1 MGHRPYNRAPAP
13 FRLPHGGLETSRSLA
28 RDAASSDAGAHALVT
43 LDGRYH
49 VIEKVAAGGMGEVFR
64 AQDAVLAR
72 EVAIKVLHRSLS
84 GDSGF
89 VDRFRREA
97 RAAATLNHPNIVAVY
112 DWGAVDGIYYM
123 VMEYVRG
130 RGVRDLLNANHRL
143 APVQA
148 TEIIGQTLVALEHA
162 HGLGLVHRDIK
173 PENILVT
180 NDGVVKLTDLGLA
193 RAYADGTATQAGTV
207 VGTVQYLSPEQIR
220 GEPSDPRSDLY
231 ALGIVMYELLTG
243 RLPFN
248 GETPMAIAYKHL
260 SDQVPAPSSQVPGIA
275 PELDAFVASATERN
289 RELRPESA
297 AEMRRDLRSIEPTLT
312 PARSLAALVADT
324 PDVILGGSDTQR
336 VVAVTTQAIP
346 RVERTARRRGR
357 KIFIS
362 FLALAVVLAGGWAAW
377 TYGIPHKA
385 DVPAILAAPTATA
398 RGQLEALG
406 FVVRVDPGQ
415 TSLKVAAGLVLRVKP
430 AVGASLV
437 KGSTVTVVPS
447 LGPPPVPLPSV
458 VKEPLAKAE
467 ADIRHAN
474 LTVGGVKHTF
484 SLSVAAGSVVSQ
496 DPSTAQA
503 PQGSPVTLVVSDG
516 PPPVKLPTVVGK
528 GQAADT
534 AALGTKGFTVTVRR
548 AFSQSVAL
556 GFVISQ
562 NPSTAQAPKGSAVTI
577 VVSQGPPTFQI
588 ASYLGMTKDTA
599 IAAIATAGLR
609 ADVRVLPSAYR
620 QLVVGQA
627 PTPGTTVHAGDTVI
641 IFIG

>member
-1 MGHRPYNRAPAP
+1 
-13 FRLPHGGLETSRSLA
+13 
-28 RDAASSDAGAHALVT
+28 
-43 LDGRYH
+43 
-49 VIEKVAAGGMGEVFR
+49 MGEVFR

-84 GDSGF
+84 GDPGF

-260 SDQVPAPSSQVPGIA
+260 SDHVPAPSSQVPGIA

-324 PDVILGGSDTQR
+324 PDVILGGGDTQR
-336 VVAVTTQAIP
+336 VVAATTQAIP

-357 KIFIS
+357 KAFIG

-377 TYGIPHKA
+377 TYGVPHKA
-385 DVPAILAAPTATA
+385 DVPAILATPTDAA

-430 AVGASLV
+430 AVGASAA
-437 KGSTVTVVPS
+437 KGSTVTIVPS

-467 ADIRHAN
+467 ADIRHAK
-474 LTVGGVKHTF
+474 LTVGKISHGF
-484 SLSVAAGSVVSQ
+484 SETVAAGSVISQ
-496 DPSTAQA
+496 DPSTADA
-503 PQGSPVTLVVSDG
+503 PQGSPVALVVSDG

-528 GQAADT
+528 NQDAAT
-534 AALGTKGFTVTVRR
+534 AVLGTNGFTVTVRR

-562 NPSTAQAPKGSAVTI
+562 DPSTAQAPKGSAVAI
-577 VVSQGPPTFQI
+577 VVSQGPPTFKI
-588 ASYLGMTKDTA
+588 ASYLGMTRDAALASITA
-599 IAAIATAGLR
+599 DGLH
-609 ADVRVLPSAYR
+609 ADVRVLPAAF
-620 QLVVGQA
+620 LGTVAGQA

-641 IFIG
+641 IYIG